1 MSYLASILEHKRG
14 ELEQSKRQE
23 PLERLRER
31 PAYAAP
37 TRSFSGALWSSSP
50 AIIAEIKKASPSRDV
65 IRPQF
70 DPLAIARQYAKGGA
84 AALSV
89 LTDYSYFRGKLEY
102 IEQVKGVVSLPVLR
116 KDFIVDPYQVHEARA
131 WGADAILLIAA
142 ALEPTKLE
150 DLRNLA
156 GDLGLESLVEVH
168 SEEEIEALDLSSI
181 RIIGINN
188 RDLSTFATDLGTSTR
203 LRALIPPEILVVS
216 ESGITSG
223 AQLKELMGSGLGAF
237 LIGEHFMRAADP
249 GEALRQILREAEVL

>member
-1 MSYLASILEHKRG
+1 MSYLASILDHKRI
-14 ELEQSKRQE
+14 ELEQSQKQQ

-31 PAYAAP
+31 PAYTTP
-37 TRSFSGALWSSSP
+37 SRSFSGALWSTSP

-65 IRPQF
+65 IRAQF
-70 DPLAIARQYAKGGA
+70 DPLTIARQYAKAGA

-89 LTDYSYFRGKLEY
+89 LTDHSYFRGKLEY

-116 KDFIVDPYQVHEARA
+116 KDFILDPYQVHESRA

-142 ALEPTKLE
+142 ALEPARLE
-150 DLRNLA
+150 DLRDLA
-156 GDLGLESLVEVH
+156 EELGLESLVEIH
-168 SEEEIEALDLSSI
+168 SEEEFEALDLSSV
-181 RIIGINN
+181 RMIGINN
-188 RDLSTFATDLGTSTR
+188 RDLSSFATDLGISIR

-223 AQLKELMGSGLGAF
+223 VQLKALMGSGLGAF
-237 LIGEHFMRAADP
+237 LIGEHFMRAPDP